1 MPNAPN
7 SASRRASH
15 IRRDILRRLALGL
28 RDLVRGETQMAQYQ
42 IELTED
48 AKVDLDSYSA
58 YERKI
63 IVSEIR
69 VQLSY
74 QPLVETKNRKPLRE
88 NPIASW
94 ELRVGRFRVFY
105 EVDDA
110 ARIVTVVS
118 VGHKEHN
125 VLLVRGKEVHI

>member
-1 MPNAPN
+1 
-7 SASRRASH
+7 
-15 IRRDILRRLALGL
+15 
-28 RDLVRGETQMAQYQ
+28 MAEYQ
-42 IELTED
+42 IEVTED
-48 AKVDLDSYSA
+48 AKVDLDFYSA
-58 YERKI
+58 YERKS

-69 VQLSY
+69 VQLSH
-74 QPLVETKNRKPLRE
+74 QPLLETKNRKPLRE

-94 ELRVGRFRVFY
+94 ELRVGKYRVFY

-125 VLLVRGKEVHI
+125 ALLVRGRELQI